1 MSSDVGD
8 SVSGNEEE
16 LVGSGDFVLAR
27 VVISSFSIVLISG
40 AVDPVIGLAEIV
52 ILGLEDSSVIVSID
66 EYVSEAVDPLG
77 EDPIVDPCVV
87 DLPSLVES
95 EVIVE
100 LKELVDL
107 PEVGDPGI
115 IYWLLAEGSVDSL
128 GVDVSV
134 LVGLWVVS

>member
-8 SVSGNEEE
+8 SISGNEEE

-27 VVISSFSIVLISG
+27 VGFSSFSIVLISG

-52 ILGLEDSSVIVSID
+52 VLGLSSVIVSID

-77 EDPIVDPCVV
+77 EDPIDDPCVV

-95 EVIVE
+95 EAIVE

-107 PEVGDPGI
+107 PEVVDPGN
-115 IYWLLAEGSVDSL
+115 IYWLVVEGSVDSL

-134 LVGLWVVS
+134 LVGPWVVS

>member
-52 ILGLEDSSVIVSID
+52 VLGLEDSSVIVSID
-66 EYVSEAVDPLG
+66 EYVSKAVDPLD
-77 EDPIVDPCVV
+77 EDSIVDPCVV
-87 DLPSLVES
+87 DLLRLVES
-95 EVIVE
+95 EAIVE
-100 LKELVDL
+100 LKELVDF
-107 PEVGDPGI
+107 PEVVDPGN
-115 IYWLLAEGSVDSL
+115 IYWLLVEGSVDSL
-128 GVDVSV
+128 GVDGSV
-134 LVGLWVVS
+134 LVGLWAVG

>member
-16 LVGSGDFVLAR
+16 LLGSGDFVLAR

-66 EYVSEAVDPLG
+66 EYVSETVDPLE

-87 DLPSLVES
+87 DLLRLVES
-95 EVIVE
+95 EAIVE
-100 LKELVDL
+100 LEELVDFL
-107 PEVGDPGI
+107 EVVDPEN
-115 IYWLLAEGSVDSL
+115 IYWLLVEGSVASL
-128 GVDVSV
+128 GVDGSV

>member
-52 ILGLEDSSVIVSID
+52 VLGLSSVIVSID
-66 EYVSEAVDPLG
+66 EYVSEAVDPID

-87 DLPSLVES
+87 DLLRLVES
-95 EVIVE
+95 EGIVE
-100 LKELVDL
+100 LKELVDF
-107 PEVGDPGI
+107 PEVSDPRNM
-115 IYWLLAEGSVDSL
+115 YWLVAEGSVDSL
-128 GVDVSV
+128 GVDGSV
-134 LVGLWVVS
+134 LVGLWAVG

>member
-52 ILGLEDSSVIVSID
+52 VLGSEDSSVIVSID
-66 EYVSEAVDPLG
+66 EYVSKAVDPLD
-77 EDPIVDPCVV
+77 EDSIVDPCVV
-87 DLPSLVES
+87 DLLRLVES
-95 EVIVE
+95 EAIVE
-100 LKELVDL
+100 LKELVNL
-107 PEVGDPGI
+107 PEVVDPGI
-115 IYWLLAEGSVDSL
+115 IYWLVAEGSVDSL
-128 GVDVSV
+128 GVDGSV
-134 LVGLWVVS
+134 LVGLWAVG

>member
-66 EYVSEAVDPLG
+66 EYVLEAVDPLG

-87 DLPSLVES
+87 DLPSLIES

-100 LKELVDL
+100 LEELVDL
-107 PEVGDPGI
+107 PEVVDPGI
-115 IYWLLAEGSVDSL
+115 IYWLLAEDSVDSL